1 MSHCQNLQQVH
12 SGWAKGRMAEDL
24 TVHSGHRPLPGG
36 FSEEETHSKVA
47 PGATVHDGKATGEA
61 GVISLQLK
69 EFL

>member
-1 MSHCQNLQQVH
+1 
-12 SGWAKGRMAEDL
+12 MAEDL